1 MTKLQNNTII
11 TKIKK
16 KYLIINKTKVNYI
29 KNLNVCKF

>member
-16 KYLIINKTKVNYI
+16 KYLIINKTKVFYLI
-29 KNLNVCKF
+29 HLN